1 MPRHTVRPRRPR
13 FNLRLLAVLAGLLAL
28 WPLTAEAKPV
38 TRVYLNGLLAPVYFT
53 DGDSFTVLNGAY
65 TGLKTRLSGFNTLES
80 FGPVHRWGSWDA
92 RELNVIAKM
101 ATLNARRGVWHCY
114 SDLRRDGYGR
124 ALWFCPDLAIDQVRK
139 GLGHAMTMTGS
150 AAPGEL
156 LAAQREAMAE
166 KRGLWAKGVPT
177 YIVTSTHSVAEGY
190 AGQTYN
196 RLIATSDGHTEQ
208 WRHND
213 TYAVCQDVC
222 HPSGACMR
230 YVPFEQR
237 YGEQRAACLR
247 PDFDGGGK

>member
-1 MPRHTVRPRRPR
+1 MLRLTVRPSLLS
-13 FNLRLLAVLAGLLAL
+13 FRLTLVIAGLLAL
-28 WPLTAEAKPV
+28 LPAGAHAKPV
-38 TRVYLNGLLAPVYFT
+38 TRVYLNGLPAPVYFT

-80 FGPVHRWGSWDA
+80 FGPVHHWGSWDP

-124 ALWFCPDLAIDQVRK
+124 ALWFCPDLALDQVRK
-139 GLGHAMTMTGS
+139 GLGHAMTVTGS
-150 AAPGEL
+150 AASPEL
-156 LAAQREAMAE
+156 LVAQREAMAE

-177 YIVTSTHSVAEGY
+177 YIVTSVHSVSEGY
-190 AGQTYN
+190 SDTYN

-208 WRHND
+208 WRHKDN
-213 TYAVCQDVC
+213 YAVCLDVC

-247 PDFDGGGK
+247 PDFDGGAR